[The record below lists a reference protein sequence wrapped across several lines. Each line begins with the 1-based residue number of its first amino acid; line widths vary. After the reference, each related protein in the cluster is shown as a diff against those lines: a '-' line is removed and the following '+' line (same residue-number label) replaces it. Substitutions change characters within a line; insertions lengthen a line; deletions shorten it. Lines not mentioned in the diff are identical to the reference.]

1 MPTLHWSGKEE
12 AVKAA
17 RAVPYRPLVAVP
29 TLDHGDPAADNL
41 LIQGD
46 NLDALKSLLPVYAG
60 RIKCIF
66 IDPPYNTRSAFEHYD
81 DNYEHSV
88 WLSMMYPRL
97 ELLRELLSEDGSIW
111 VTIDDNEGHYLKVI
125 MDEIFGRNNF
135 ISNIVWQK
143 AYTSNQTA
151 KHISDTHD
159 HVLLY
164 ARSFDSL
171 LLGKLPRTEEQISKF
186 KNTDGDPRGP
196 WKAENLSA
204 GKFYSSGQFKI
215 IGPTGLEFLPPKNRY
230 WRCNDE
236 QYTKWLG
243 DGRITFGING
253 TGRPMLKKYLYELED
268 GLKANTWWRHEDFG
282 SNKEASIDLKA
293 LFKEAEE
300 VFQTPKPEKLLQRI
314 LNLATK
320 PGDLILDS
328 FLGSATT
335 AAVAHKMGRRWIGV
349 EMGEHAVTHCAV
361 RLRKVIDGEQGGISP
376 AVNWQGG
383 GGFHFCRL
391 GEPLFDGYGRL
402 RPAVSFADLA
412 RWIWYRATRQPL
424 ALVPTTPLLGIHEG
438 TAYYLLFNG
447 ILGDRRPE
455 GGNVLT
461 LPVLHALPPHEGPRI
476 IYGEA
481 CRVHESRLAALDLRF
496 RQLPYQA
503 NA

>member
-1 MPTLHWSGKEE
+1 MPSLHWSGKEE

-17 RAVPYRPLVAVP
+17 RAVPYRPLIAESS
-29 TLDHGDPAADNL
+29 LDHSDPAAENL

-60 RIKCIF
+60 RVKCIF

-111 VTIDDNEGHYLKVI
+111 VTIDDNEGQYLKVL
-125 MDEIFGRNNF
+125 MDEIFGRKSFLASVSWESRYSRSNDAIFSLSHNNILIF
-135 ISNIVWQK
+135 ASNPDRWKNVRNRLPRTPEQAKQYNNPDNDPRGSWRAIPWDAPNIRENLSYPIV
-143 AYTSNQTA
+143 TPS
-151 KHISDTHD
+151 
-159 HVLLY
+159 
-164 ARSFDSL
+164 
-171 LLGKLPRTEEQISKF
+171 GKVRYPPKGRCWSRTEEQWLELVALGLAYFGKSGEGAPAF
-186 KNTDGDPRGP
+186 KQYL
-196 WKAENLSA
+196 AES
-204 GKFYSSGQFKI
+204 
-215 IGPTGLEFLPPKNRY
+215 PP
-230 WRCNDE
+230 
-236 QYTKWLG
+236 
-243 DGRITFGING
+243 IV
-253 TGRPMLKKYLYELED
+253 P
-268 GLKANTWWRHEDFG
+268 NTWWEHEDAGHTDEAKKEITTLFG
-282 SNKEASIDLKA
+282 SDNAFA
-293 LFKEAEE
+293 
-300 VFQTPKPEKLLQRI
+300 TPKPERLIQRI
-314 LNLATK
+314 LHIASN

-383 GGFHFCRL
+383 GGFRFCRL
-391 GEPLFDGYGRL
+391 GEPVFDGYGRI
-402 RPAVSFADLA
+402 RPGVTFADLA
-412 RWIWYRATRQPL
+412 RWIWYRATHQPL
-424 ALVPTTPLLGIHEG
+424 AAVPTTPLLGVHQG

-461 LPVLHALPPHEGPRI
+461 LPLLNALPPHEGPRVV
-476 IYGEA
+476 YGEA
-481 CRVHESRLAALDLRF
+481 CRVHESRLAALHLRF

>member
-1 MPTLHWSGKEE
+1 MPSLHWSGKEE

-17 RAVPYRPLVAVP
+17 RAVPYRPLIAEP
-29 TLDHGDPAADNL
+29 SLGHGDPAAENL

-60 RIKCIF
+60 RVKCIF
-66 IDPPYNTRSAFEHYD
+66 IDPPYNTKSAFEHYD

-97 ELLRELLSEDGSIW
+97 ELLRELLSEEGSIW
-111 VTIDDNEGHYLKVI
+111 VTIDDNEGHYLKVV

-135 ISNIVWQK
+135 VSNIVWQK
-143 AYTSNQTA
+143 SYTSNQTA

-159 HVLLY
+159 HLLLY
-164 ARSFDSL
+164 SKSFDL
-171 LLGKLPRTEEQISKF
+171 LHLGKLPRTEEQISKF
-186 KNTDGDPRGP
+186 KNPDNDSRGP

-204 GKFYSSGQFKI
+204 GKFYSAGQFKI
-215 IGPTGLEFLPPKNRY
+215 IGPTGLEFLPPRNRY
-230 WRCNDE
+230 WRCNEE
-236 QYTKWLG
+236 QYKKWL
-243 DGRITFGING
+243 DEGRITFGLSG
-253 TGRPMLKKYLYELED
+253 TGRPMLKKYLHEMED
-268 GLKANTWWRHEDFG
+268 GLRANTWWKHEEFG

-293 LFKEAEE
+293 LFKDADE

-314 LNLATK
+314 LSLATQ

-383 GGFHFCRL
+383 GGFRFCRL
-391 GEPLFDGYGRL
+391 GEPVFDGYGRI
-402 RPAVSFADLA
+402 RPGVTFADLA
-412 RWIWYRATRQPL
+412 RWIWYRATHQPL
-424 ALVPTTPLLGIHEG
+424 AEVPTTPLLGVHQG

-461 LPVLHALPPHEGPRI
+461 LPLLNALPPHEGPRVV
-476 IYGEA
+476 YGEA
-481 CRVHESRLAALDLRF
+481 CRVHESRLAALHLRF